1 MMYPAR
7 RRLAV
12 AFYAVAVVALLAPLV
27 ALAKDHKVS
36 VKDLKYAPKELKIK
50 KGDTV
55 IWTNADDHDHTVTA
69 DDGSFKSGN
78 MGDGATFKHKFDKPG
93 KYKYHC
99 EYHPRMKAT
108 ITVEE

>member
-12 AFYAVAVVALLAPLV
+12 AFSAVALVALLAPLI

-36 VKDLKYAPKELKIK
+36 VKDLKYAPRELKIK

-55 IWTNADDHDHTVTA
+55 IWTNADERDHTVTA
-69 DDGSFKSGN
+69 DDESFKSGN
-78 MGDGATFKHKFDKPG
+78 IGDGETYKRKFEKAG
-93 KYKYHC
+93 RYKYHC

-108 ITVEE
+108 IVVED

>member
-1 MMYPAR
+1 MIVPAR
-7 RRLAV
+7 RRFPIVACAVLA
-12 AFYAVAVVALLAPLV
+12 ALLAPAAV
-27 ALAKDHKVS
+27 LAKDHKVS
-36 VKDLKYAPKELKIK
+36 INDLKFAPKELKIK

-55 IWTNADDHDHTVTA
+55 IWTNSDDRDHTVTA
-69 DDGSFKSGN
+69 DDDSFKSGN
-78 MGDGATFKHKFDKPG
+78 LGGGATFKQKFEKTG